1 MTRDEIM
8 GDVYLA
14 GRVLRYHTWPV
25 LTRETVAE
33 HSHAMAMIWLELFG
47 VPRAEVFVYILQHD
61 LPELHT
67 GDQPYPV
74 KQRYPDVASAL
85 RPAENAAKHRLGLC
99 PVALTNVELA
109 CVKICDLLQMYR
121 FGRHERL
128 LGNAYAGCVE
138 EDTAQHA
145 LSLACTINATIF
157 ETVKDW
163 LNSYGWQSAHV
174 PTEEEVC

>member
-67 GDQPYPV
+67 GDQPSP
-74 KQRYPDVASAL
+74 SS
-85 RPAENAAKHRLGLC
+85 
-99 PVALTNVELA
+99 T
-109 CVKICDLLQMYR
+109 
-121 FGRHERL
+121 
-128 LGNAYAGCVE
+128 
-138 EDTAQHA
+138 
-145 LSLACTINATIF
+145 
-157 ETVKDW
+157 
-163 LNSYGWQSAHV
+163 
-174 PTEEEVC
+174 PTS